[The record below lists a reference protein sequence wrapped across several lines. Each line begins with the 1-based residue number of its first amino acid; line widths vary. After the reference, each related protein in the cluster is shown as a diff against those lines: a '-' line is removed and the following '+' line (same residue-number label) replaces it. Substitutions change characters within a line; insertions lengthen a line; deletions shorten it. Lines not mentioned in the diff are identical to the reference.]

1 MEQSSTYL
9 KRLRFPE
16 SLKNSFIARYLANP
30 RLVLLLVS
38 LVTLLGAFSYTQIQ
52 RTLNPEIKIPIVIVS
67 TVLPGASP
75 ADIESLV
82 TIPLEDAVAGV
93 EDVKKVTSTSR
104 DSVSVVSME
113 FESGVDPDKA
123 QTDVQSAV
131 ESVTDLPE
139 DAQTPRVQK
148 LDFERTPVW
157 TFAVTTREDTGSLMR
172 FSDVL
177 RDRIG
182 DITTVESVS
191 VNGFDE
197 REIQVL
203 IKPEAITTYGIN
215 PLSLSQLVKTSTAA
229 FPAGNVF
236 TTTSS
241 LGLSVDP
248 QSTNIE
254 DLRNLKVNLNGTPVV
269 LSDIAT
275 ISENSKPDQAPSY
288 YADSKTTP
296 TRSLTFN
303 VYKTGTASIDETV
316 KEVHTVIDETQK
328 EYNGQFSITS
338 VLDAAEEVDHQFNEL
353 LRDFWITIGLI
364 FFVLLIFLGIRQ
376 ALIASLSI
384 PLTFLVVF
392 IIMNMT
398 GITLSF
404 IAFFSLLLA
413 LGLVVDD
420 TIVVISAM
428 TAYYRSGKFPPL
440 ETGLLVWRDFLIPV
454 LTTTLTTVWAFVP
467 LLLASGIIGEFI
479 KPIPIIVSTA
489 LLGSIVIALLITIP
503 LIIILLKPQLP
514 GRVVIFLRILG
525 VLLLMGLFYVL
536 VPKSALLVPQLLVF
550 GLVVALFVFL
560 RSSLQ
565 EFFVGLLTRGKRST
579 RNTRT
584 KNRAFSD
591 ILNHGLIRFEV
602 ISGFYKRLINQILAS
617 RGARRRTVF
626 MVVIFSLFSYLLL
639 PLGFVVNEFFPGGDQ
654 ESMYVSLELPAGTN
668 VRSTNQQTV
677 PLLEELRRL
686 PEVEYVTADV
696 GQAFDAFG
704 GASGGGSNQALVT
717 INLKEDSERER
728 SSIEVAQDI
737 RTKYANYQNGTVTV
751 AEVSGGPPAGAEL
764 QINLFGDDLRS
775 LDEYADRIQ
784 KYLETKQGVNNVNK
798 SIKPGTGKL
807 VFEPNSNQLVENNL
821 TLDSV
826 GIWLRIFASGFSLDD
841 VTFESEKRDVVFRMF
856 GETPTPEQIGQI
868 SIPNQQG
875 GNVPL
880 SALGTIS
887 LKSNPTL
894 ITREDG
900 KRTLSVTASVAEGY
914 SVTQLNSDLEEY
926 ANLLNLPNGYFW
938 RTGGVNEENQNSV
951 NSILQAMIL
960 SFLLIVV
967 TMVVQ
972 FSSFRKAIIV
982 MLVIPLSISGV
993 FIVFALTQTPL
1004 SFPALIGVLALFGIV
1019 VKNSI
1024 LIVDQISQNLESGM
1038 NFVESI
1044 ADGAASRMEA
1054 IALTSFASIFGL
1066 VPVTLSDPLWRGLG
1080 GAIIAGLSFSGI
1092 IMLFF
1097 IPVVYYMWY
1106 QGDVRKAKTSIAER

>member
-9 KRLRFPE
+9 KRLRFPQ
-16 SLKNSFIARYLANP
+16 SLQNSFIAKYLANP
-30 RLVLLLVS
+30 RLVILLVS
-38 LVTLLGAFSYTQIQ
+38 LIMLVGIFAYQQIE

-67 TVLPGASP
+67 TVLPGANP
-75 ADIESLV
+75 ADVESLV
-82 TIPLEDAVAGV
+82 TIPLEDAVAGI
-93 EDVKKVTSTSR
+93 DNVKTVQSTSR
-104 DSVSVVSME
+104 DSVSILNLE
-113 FESGVDPDKA
+113 FATGVDPEKA
-123 QTDVQSAV
+123 KTDVQSAV
-131 ESVTDLPE
+131 DSVTDLPE
-139 DAQTPRVQK
+139 DAQSPRVQK
-148 LDFERTPVW
+148 LDFARAPVW
-157 TFAVTTREDTGSLMR
+157 TFTLTSTKDTGSLMR
-172 FSDVL
+172 FADAL
-177 RDRIG
+177 RDKIE
-182 DITTVESVS
+182 DINSVEEVS
-191 VNGFDE
+191 VNGFDA

-215 PLSLSQLVKTSTAA
+215 PLTLSQLVKTSTSA
-229 FPAGNVF
+229 FPAGTVF
-236 TTTSS
+236 TTNSS

-248 QSTNIE
+248 QATTIE
-254 DLRNLKVNLNGTPVV
+254 DLRKLTINLQGNPVV

-275 ISENSKPDQAPSY
+275 ISENSKPDQFASY
-288 YADSKTTP
+288 YADGETDP
-296 TRSLTFN
+296 RQSLTFN
-303 VYKTGTASIDETV
+303 VFKTGTASIEGSVEDV
-316 KEVHTVIDETQK
+316 KKVIEEAQI
-328 EYNGQFSITS
+328 EYDGQFKIAT
-338 VLDAAEEVDHQFNEL
+338 VLDAAEETNDQFYEL
-353 LRDFWITIGLI
+353 LRDFAITIGLI
-364 FFVLLIFLGIRQ
+364 FAVLLVFLGIRQ

-392 IIMNMT
+392 IVMYMT

-428 TAYYRSGKFPPL
+428 TAYFRSGKFSPL

-454 LTTTLTTVWAFVP
+454 LTTTLTTVWAFIP

-479 KPIPIIVSTA
+479 KPIPVIVSTA
-489 LLGSIVIALLITIP
+489 LLGSIIIALLVTIP
-503 LIIILLKPQLP
+503 LIIILLKPQIP
-514 GRVVIFLRILG
+514 GRVVVFLRIIG
-525 VLLLMGLFYVL
+525 VLFLVGLFYAI
-536 VPKSALLVPQLLVF
+536 VPKSPLLIPQLLVF
-550 GLVVALFVFL
+550 GIVVTLFVFL

-565 EFFVGLLTRGKRST
+565 AFFINLLTRNIAPRKRSVQ
-579 RNTRT
+579 
-584 KNRAFSD
+584 NRRFTD

-602 ISGFYKRLINQILAS
+602 ISGFYKKLINQILVS
-617 RGARRRTVF
+617 RSARRRTVF
-626 MVVIFSLFSYLLL
+626 MVIIFSLFSYLLL

-654 ESMYVSLELPAGTN
+654 PSLYVSLELPAGSN
-668 VRSTNQQTV
+668 VRSTNQRIT
-677 PLLEELRRL
+677 PILEELRQI
-686 PEVEYVTADV
+686 PEVKYVSADV

-704 GASGGGSNQALVT
+704 GSGSGGSNQALFTV
-717 INLKEDSERER
+717 NLKEESERER
-728 SSIEVAQDI
+728 SSVELAQDL
-737 RTKYANYQNGTVTV
+737 RVKYTNYQNGTITV
-751 AEVSGGPPAGAEL
+751 SEVSGGPPAGAEL
-764 QINLFGDDLRS
+764 QINLFGEDLKQ
-775 LDEYADRIQ
+775 LDAYADKISQ
-784 KYLETKQGVNNVNK
+784 HLEMQAGVNNVNK

-807 VFEPNSNQLVENNL
+807 VFEPDTNQLVQNNL
-821 TLDSV
+821 TIDQV
-826 GIWLRIFASGFSLDD
+826 GIWLRIFASGFTLDD
-841 VTFESEKRDVVFRMF
+841 VTFENAKKDVVFRMF
-856 GETPTPEQIGQI
+856 ADTPTPEQIGQI

-875 GNVPL
+875 GNVPI
-880 SALGTIS
+880 STLGTIT
-887 LKSNPTL
+887 LKTNPTL

-914 SVTQLNSDLEEY
+914 SVTTLNSELENF
-926 ANLLNLPNGYFW
+926 ANSLNLSEGYFW

-1038 NFVESI
+1038 DFVESI
-1044 ADGAASRMEA
+1044 ADGASSRMEA

-1066 VPVTLSDPLWRGLG
+1066 VPITLSDPLWRGLG
-1080 GAIIAGLSFSGI
+1080 GAIISGLTFSGL

-1106 QGDVRKAKTSIAER
+1106 QGDRK